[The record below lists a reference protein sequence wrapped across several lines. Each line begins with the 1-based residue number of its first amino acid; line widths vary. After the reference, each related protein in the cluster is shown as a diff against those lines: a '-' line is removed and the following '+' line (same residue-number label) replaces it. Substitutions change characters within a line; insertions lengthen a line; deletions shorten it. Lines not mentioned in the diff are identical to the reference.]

1 VVVYNSAFISK
12 SWFVVATCKEK
23 EINSEF
29 MHLLKE
35 AKDFKVS
42 ARSSSSTRE
51 KETEIGLYQ
60 NQPGD

>member
-1 VVVYNSAFISK
+1 LFKIQLSFQNPGLWWPLVK
-12 SWFVVATCKEK
+12 KK
-23 EINSEF
+23 EINFEF